1 MIGKTIGWGC
11 CRGRRGERILKYIVI
26 LGDGMADEPMD
37 ILGGKTPMECADTPT
52 MDAMACAGRM
62 GMVQNVPN
70 GMAPGSDVANL
81 SVLGYD
87 PARSY
92 SGRSPLEALS
102 VGVDMEE
109 DDVIFRSNIVTLTEE
124 EPYPEK
130 TILDHSS
137 GEISTQDA
145 DVLMDTIRE
154 HFQSEK
160 IQFYTGT
167 SYRHIMVWKHGKV
180 VPLEPPHDHL
190 GKKIGPWLPGEPMLK
205 KLMEE
210 SFPLLNDHPLNVER
224 AKEGKN
230 KANSLWFWGA
240 GTKPSLQ
247 NFEEKTGLKGA
258 MISAVDLLKGIAVG
272 AGMKVYQVPGA
283 TGSIDTNYEGKAQA
297 AVKALLEDGCDFVY
311 VHVEAPDEMGHQ
323 GLVEEKVRAI
333 TDLDHRLIAPIKA
346 AMDASGEDYR
356 MLVLPD
362 HPTPIRARTHT
373 GDPVPYLLYDSTR
386 QARKVAAFT
395 EVEAR
400 ATGIYQPD
408 GYKLM
413 DVLLMREE

>member
-1 MIGKTIGWGC
+1 M
-11 CRGRRGERILKYIVI
+11 KYIVI

-247 NFEEKTGLKGA
+247 NFEEKTGLKGT

-311 VHVEAPDEMGHQ
+311 VHVEAPDEMGHR
-323 GLVEEKVRAI
+323 GLVKEKI
-333 TDLDHRLIAPIKA
+333 QSISDLDQRLIALVKE

-356 MLVLPD
+356 MLILPD
-362 HPTPIRARTHT
+362 HPTPIRVRTHT

-386 QARKVAAFT
+386 QERKIASFSEA
-395 EVEAR
+395 EAR
-400 ATGIYQPD
+400 ATGVYQPD
-408 GYKLM
+408 GYKLI
-413 DVLLMREE
+413 DELLK